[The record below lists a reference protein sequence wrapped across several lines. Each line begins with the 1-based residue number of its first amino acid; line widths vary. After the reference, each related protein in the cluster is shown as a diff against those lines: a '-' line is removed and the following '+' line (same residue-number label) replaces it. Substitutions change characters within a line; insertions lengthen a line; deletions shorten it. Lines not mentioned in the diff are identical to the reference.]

1 MSEEFEDVGSFDDTF
16 NDSSTDVDTELE
28 SAEMGDS
35 EDDAE
40 FEEDVSEQEIEQE
53 TEEIEEAELAEQQA
67 EEMAKQEA
75 ELAEQQAEEM
85 AEQESELA
93 EQQAEQEAVR
103 AEQKAEHAEEIAEQ
117 EAEHAEQ
124 EAVRAEQRAERAEE
138 IAEQEADYAEQE
150 TAWAELEAERAE
162 EIAEQQ
168 AEQQAELEAEQQAEL
183 EAEQQAELEAEQQA
197 ELEAEQQ
204 AELEAEQQA
213 ELEAEQQAELE
224 AEQQAELEAEQQAE
238 LEAEQQAELE
248 AEQQAEL
255 EAEQQAELE
264 AEQQA
269 ELEAEQQAELEAERQ
284 AELEA
289 EQQAELEAEQQA
301 ELEAESKMS
310 PSELYEK
317 GQLEMNE
324 AQREAE
330 EWADENGMERWSDGT
345 LRTKEEDPS
354 LSDYNVTL
362 DGHSLDLDK
371 DSLEGTKMMIG
382 HYEYDDAQFANDV
395 KWGEDYKA
403 ATDGL
408 YSDNMSDINE
418 SMAGIKSANAEYKEN
433 QAETEKMADY
443 MHWQRDSYIEEYN
456 PNASEPEIASKWQS
470 EFEAEQQTELKD
482 ESRMSPSELYEKGQ
496 LEMNEAQREAEEW
509 ADKNGMERWS
519 DGTLRENY
527 MESIKDAEA
536 ANQFEMEAGQRAA
549 LEADVQAQADA
560 LNKEYVGLMDRKQ
573 AAFDSAVDATNIEDR
588 DRFANIQ
595 SDIGIEME
603 QVRSKII
610 ENKNRLK

>member
-1 MSEEFEDVGSFDDTF
+1 
-16 NDSSTDVDTELE
+16 
-28 SAEMGDS
+28 
-35 EDDAE
+35 
-40 FEEDVSEQEIEQE
+40 
-53 TEEIEEAELAEQQA
+53 
-67 EEMAKQEA
+67 
-75 ELAEQQAEEM
+75 
-85 AEQESELA
+85 
-93 EQQAEQEAVR
+93 
-103 AEQKAEHAEEIAEQ
+103 
-117 EAEHAEQ
+117 
-124 EAVRAEQRAERAEE
+124 
-138 IAEQEADYAEQE
+138 
-150 TAWAELEAERAE
+150 
-162 EIAEQQ
+162 
-168 AEQQAELEAEQQAEL
+168 
-183 EAEQQAELEAEQQA
+183 
-197 ELEAEQQ
+197 
-204 AELEAEQQA
+204 
-213 ELEAEQQAELE
+213 
-224 AEQQAELEAEQQAE
+224 
-238 LEAEQQAELE
+238 
-248 AEQQAEL
+248 
-255 EAEQQAELE
+255 
-264 AEQQA
+264 
-269 ELEAEQQAELEAERQ
+269 
-284 AELEA
+284 
-289 EQQAELEAEQQA
+289 
-301 ELEAESKMS
+301 MS

-324 AQREAE
+324 AQRDAE

-362 DGHSLDLDK
+362 DGHSLDIDK

-595 SDIGIEME
+595 SNIGIEME

>member
-1 MSEEFEDVGSFDDTF
+1 
-16 NDSSTDVDTELE
+16 
-28 SAEMGDS
+28 
-35 EDDAE
+35 
-40 FEEDVSEQEIEQE
+40 
-53 TEEIEEAELAEQQA
+53 
-67 EEMAKQEA
+67 
-75 ELAEQQAEEM
+75 
-85 AEQESELA
+85 
-93 EQQAEQEAVR
+93 
-103 AEQKAEHAEEIAEQ
+103 
-117 EAEHAEQ
+117 
-124 EAVRAEQRAERAEE
+124 
-138 IAEQEADYAEQE
+138 
-150 TAWAELEAERAE
+150 
-162 EIAEQQ
+162 
-168 AEQQAELEAEQQAEL
+168 
-183 EAEQQAELEAEQQA
+183 
-197 ELEAEQQ
+197 
-204 AELEAEQQA
+204 
-213 ELEAEQQAELE
+213 
-224 AEQQAELEAEQQAE
+224 
-238 LEAEQQAELE
+238 
-248 AEQQAEL
+248 
-255 EAEQQAELE
+255 
-264 AEQQA
+264 
-269 ELEAEQQAELEAERQ
+269 
-284 AELEA
+284 
-289 EQQAELEAEQQA
+289 
-301 ELEAESKMS
+301 MS

-371 DSLEGTKMMIG
+371 DPLEGTKMMIG

-403 ATDGL
+403 ATDGF

-433 QAETEKMADY
+433 QTETEKMADY
-443 MHWQRDSYIEEYN
+443 MHWQRDSYMEEYN
-456 PNASEPEIASKWQS
+456 PNASESEKAPKLQS

-482 ESRMSPSELYEKGQ
+482 ESLMSPSELYEKGQ

-527 MESIKDAEA
+527 MESLKDAEA
-536 ANQFEMEAGQRAA
+536 GNQVEMEAGQRAA

-560 LNKEYVGLMDRKQ
+560 LNKEYLDLMDRKQ

-603 QVRSKII
+603 RVRSKLLR
-610 ENKNRLK
+610 K

>member
-248 AEQQAEL
+248 AEQQADL

-269 ELEAEQQAELEAERQ
+269 EVEAELED
-284 AELEA
+284 
-289 EQQAELEAEQQA
+289 
-301 ELEAESKMS
+301 ESKMS

-324 AQREAE
+324 AQRDAE

-362 DGHSLDLDK
+362 DGHSLDIDK

-433 QAETEKMADY
+433 QTETEKMADY
-443 MHWQRDSYIEEYN
+443 MHWQRDSYMEEYN

-595 SDIGIEME
+595 SNIGIEME